1 MVKLNLSGAKRIR
14 AVCHVGKSLVGGGGC
29 TEKWWVHI
37 EIQDCRLLK
46 RARAGIT
53 GRGEMQGL
61 KCTSQL
67 HRSGTNQCIERGGEM
82 LA

>member
-1 MVKLNLSGAKRIR
+1 MVGAF
-14 AVCHVGKSLVGGGGC
+14 
-29 TEKWWVHI
+29 EKWWAHLKSGGFIEKLWVHLKRGGFI
-37 EIQDCRLLK
+37 EIQDCKLLK

-67 HRSGTNQCIERGGEM
+67 HRSGTNQCIEKGERQRREM

>member
-1 MVKLNLSGAKRIR
+1 MVGSLKSG
-14 AVCHVGKSLVGGGGC
+14 GL
-29 TEKWWVHI
+29 I
-37 EIQDCRLLK
+37 EIQDCKLLK

-67 HRSGTNQCIERGGEM
+67 HRSGTNQCIEGERGGGEM
-82 LA
+82 LASVQWHEA